1 MKKRILSLLLA
12 FALTLCFFP
21 VGVSAAE
28 TDKQTW
34 SHLTI
39 NGGTATGYCPHCC
52 DEPSQTVT
60 WTLLNRPNSGHANIT
75 AGGHY
80 FLDKTTATNGALQPS
95 TAGIEVVLH
104 LNGQTFKR
112 NGAGSNNTGAL
123 RPQAEN
129 TKTYI
134 VDDQAQ
140 KGAIHGDYGWA
151 VNTNGKAGSQ
161 ITLYSGNLTS
171 VVSEVATTGSN
182 LNGGTIRLDNG
193 VFEMYGGK
201 VNGTNAV
208 YGGSVFVSGSTTANI
223 YGGTIQGGKAT
234 ARGGNIYM
242 ASTTATLNISGGT
255 IQNGVCEEKGI
266 GGGNVYVNNG
276 TFNLTGGT
284 IQGGKAPKGGNIY
297 SNTATT
303 INGTANL
310 KKGEAVYGGNLYVNK
325 ALTLGAV
332 SFETG
337 KATYGSDIY
346 VAAKGNMTVDKTYN
360 GTALVYYAMC
370 HVPDKVL
377 GGYLTHQT
385 NVTFGSGDP
394 INRCTGVFTGKLFL
408 ENTPGRPLISA
419 KGTSKYL
426 HIANT
431 DSAAL
436 VDKSGNYTWYESQD
450 DAIAAYNA
458 NTAYM
463 IAGRMSM
470 PLTGGD
476 YVIDLAGH
484 NVTITGTGS
493 VTLFDSANAD
503 YKTYGTATVLHNTGV
518 SLKNEFKTT
527 VAGEDYYMVATDT
540 NKYTFHRMGMEII
553 GLSVR
558 PSKAGMYYTG
568 MWQCDE
574 LLANEV
580 ESFGVAVS
588 IANQPQENF
597 ATDNDTLY
605 TLFDKA
611 DFESGV
617 AKTGALIKGI
627 VKEGVSQN
635 ATRSK
640 QKVYAA
646 AYVTFTKGACAI
658 TDEPVAHSLYN
669 ALEMAEANIYDH
681 LDKVDDLKA
690 FNETWTAAGV
700 NWDFNFEISQDA
712 LNLLDIYSGKT
723 AYHGEAHEHADTSGT
738 SDGSYTLNQWKKSL
752 EIEGLDFTTI
762 VDHKQT
768 SHMSNKNWDA
778 DLFIGGTEAS
788 TGVDKNANNKMHYSL
803 IFTDEAAA
811 KKIAEKYSYQK
822 VLGVPVYKDL
832 TTAQIQAMIGEVQA
846 AGGMFTIV
854 HPKSDGYFGAA
865 TKPEDYYF
873 ADWTGLE
880 VFYGAGGYAP
890 TQDVNVKNYTLWT
903 DLLAQGKK
911 IWATA
916 GSDQHAG
923 ASTNALTTIYS
934 HSSSSTDI
942 FSYMKAGNSTCGPV
956 GIRMAVGDTVMG
968 SETDFASKRLIF
980 SVDDFHESVYKP
992 GHTYLV
998 KLISDQ
1004 GVVYETGFDA
1014 SLPFFYGM
1022 DADDSANFYRVEVYD
1037 VTADYNLPIAIGN
1050 PIWNK

>member
-1 MKKRILSLLLA
+1 MKKRAVSFLLTVVLLLG
-12 FALTLCFFP
+12 LCP
-21 VGVSAAE
+21 VGVSAEGAQ
-28 TDKQTW
+28 TRAAKQTW
-34 SHLTI
+34 SHLTVAA
-39 NGGTATGYCPHCC
+39 NGKTATGYCPHCC
-52 DEPSQTVT
+52 DNTSETVT
-60 WTLLNRPNSGHANIT
+60 WNLYTRT
-75 AGGHY
+75 AGHNLLATSGHY
-80 FLDKTTATNGALQPS
+80 FLGADSNMTGALRPN
-95 TAGIEVVLH
+95 AEGLDFVLH
-104 LNGQTFKR
+104 LNGKTFTR
-112 NGAGSNNTGAL
+112 SGTGNTTGAVYVN
-123 RPQAEN
+123 AAN
-129 TKTYI
+129 TTFSI
-134 VDDQAQ
+134 VDDQAE
-140 KGAIHGDYGWA
+140 KGTLVGTVGSA
-151 VNTNGKAGSQ
+151 VNVNGKAGTK
-161 ITLYSGNLTS
+161 IVLYSGNLTS
-171 VVSEVATTGSN
+171 TVTTVANASGGAVNISAGTFDMY
-182 LNGGTIRLDNG
+182 GGTING
-193 VFEMYGGK
+193 SVATYGGALAISGATT
-201 VNGTNAV
+201 VN
-208 YGGSVFVSGSTTANI
+208 I
-223 YGGTIQGGKAT
+223 HGGTIQGGTAT

-242 ASTTATLNISGGT
+242 ASTTSTLNISGGT
-255 IQNGVCEEKGI
+255 IQNGTCQNNGI

-276 TFNLTGGT
+276 TFTLTGGT

-303 INGTANL
+303 INGSAAL
-310 KKGEAVYGGNLYVNK
+310 KNGEATFGGNLYVNK

-332 SFETG
+332 SFVPGT
-337 KATYGSDIY
+337 ATYGSDIY
-346 VAAKGNMTVDKTYN
+346 VAAKANMTVDKTYN
-360 GTALVYYAMC
+360 GTALIYYALC

-385 NVTFGSGDP
+385 NVTYGSGDP
-394 INRCTGVFTGKLFL
+394 INRCTGLFTGKLYL
-408 ENTPGRPLISA
+408 ENVPGRPLISA

-436 VDKSGNYTWYESQD
+436 VDKSGNYTWYDSQD
-450 DAIAAYNA
+450 AAIAAYNSD
-458 NTAYM
+458 TAYM
-463 IAGRMSM
+463 IAGRQSM

-484 NVTITGTGS
+484 DVTITGTGS

-503 YKTYGTATVLHNTGV
+503 YATYGTAYVNGPTLRNT
-518 SLKNEFKTT
+518 FKTT
-527 VAGEDYYMVATDT
+527 IEGNDYYMVQTDT
-540 NKYTFHRMGMEII
+540 YKYTFHRMGMEII

-558 PSKAGMYYTG
+558 PREAGMYYTG

-611 DFESGV
+611 NFESG
-617 AKTGALIKGI
+617 ATKTGVLIKGI
-627 VKEGVSQN
+627 VKEGVSEN

-640 QKVYAA
+640 QEVYAA
-646 AYVTFTKGACAI
+646 AYVTFTKDACAI

-681 LDKVDDLKA
+681 LDKVDDLKT

-738 SDGSYTLNQWKKSL
+738 SDGSHTLNQWKKSL

-811 KKIAEKYSYQK
+811 KTIAEKYSYQK
-822 VLGVPVYKDL
+822 FLGVPVYKDL
-832 TTAQIQAMIGEVQA
+832 TTAQIQAMIGEIQA

-873 ADWTGLE
+873 SNWTGLE

-890 TQDVNVKNYTLWT
+890 AQDVNVENYTLWT

-934 HSSSSTDI
+934 HSASATDI

-956 GIRMAVGDTVMG
+956 GIRMAVGDAQMG
-968 SETDFASKRLIF
+968 SETDFAGKRLIF
-980 SVDDFHESVYKP
+980 SVDDFHESAYNP
-992 GHTYLV
+992 DHTYSV
-998 KLISDQ
+998 KLISDR
-1004 GVVYETGFDA
+1004 GVVYESQFDA
-1014 SLPFFYGM
+1014 SQPFFYGM
-1022 DADDSANFYRVEVYD
+1022 DAVDSAKFYRVEVWD
-1037 VTADYNLPIAIGN
+1037 DTAGYALPIAIGN

>member
-385 NVTFGSGDP
+385 NVTYGSGDP
-394 INRCTGVFTGKLFL
+394 INRCTGLFTGKLYL
-408 ENTPGRPLISA
+408 ENVPGRPLISA

-436 VDKSGNYTWYESQD
+436 VDKSGNYTWYDSQD
-450 DAIAAYNA
+450 AAIAAYNSD
-458 NTAYM
+458 TAYM

-503 YKTYGTATVLHNTGV
+503 YKTYGTAYVNGPT
-518 SLKNEFKTT
+518 LKNTFKTT
-527 VAGEDYYMVATDT
+527 IAGNDYYMTQTDAY
-540 NKYTFHRMGMEII
+540 KYSFHRMGMEFV
-553 GLSVR
+553 GVTVR
-558 PSKAGMYYTG
+558 PSTAGMYYTG

-574 LLANEV
+574 LLAERI
-580 ESFGVAVS
+580 ETFGVAVS
-588 IANQPQENF
+588 LNDQPGADY
-597 ATDNDTLY
+597 ATDSDTLY
-605 TLFDKA
+605 TQFGKEELTNGINKTGVVINNIVKA
-611 DFESGV
+611 DS
-617 AKTGALIKGI
+617 K
-627 VKEGVSQN
+627 QN
-635 ATRSK
+635 DSRSR
-640 QKVYAA
+640 QKVYAT
-646 AYVTFTKGACAI
+646 AYVTFEGGHVAI
-658 TDEPVAHSLYN
+658 SEENVSHSLYDALQIAEDQLYDLYQSGN
-669 ALEMAEANIYDH
+669 ADEVLNFY
-681 LDKVDDLKA
+681 
-690 FNETWTAAGV
+690 NTWTAAGAK
-700 NWDFNFEISQDA
+700 WDVDLEISKDEKAILDA
-712 LNLLDIYSGKT
+712 YKDRA
-723 AYHGEAHEHADTSGT
+723 AYHGEAHEHADTTGY
-738 SDGSYTLNQWKKSL
+738 SDGSHTLNQWKKSL
-752 EIEGLDFTTI
+752 EIENMDFTTI
-762 VDHKQT
+762 VDHRQT
-768 SHMSNKNWDA
+768 SHMSNKNWDSN
-778 DLFIGGTEAS
+778 LFIGGTEAS
-788 TGVDKNANNKMHYSL
+788 TSIDKNDNNKMHYSL

-934 HSSSSTDI
+934 HSSSAADI
-942 FSYMKAGNSTCGPV
+942 FSYMKAGNSVCGPV
-956 GIRMAVGDTVMG
+956 GIRMAVGDTQMG
-968 SETDFASKRLIF
+968 SETDFAGKRLVF
-980 SVDDFHESVYKP
+980 TVGDFHESVYNP
-992 GHTYLV
+992 DHTYTA

-1004 GVVYETGFDA
+1004 GVVYESQFDA
-1014 SLPFFYGM
+1014 SQPFCYGM
-1022 DADDSANFYRVEVYD
+1022 DADDSAKFYRVEVYD
-1037 VTADYNLPIAIGN
+1037 VTVGYDLPIAIGN